1 MAGAAA
7 RPNRRPA
14 GRGLIPTRNARRGVP
29 RTVTAQQ
36 IPMPPDAGFAQLVET
51 APYPSFPTWAVE
63 RWRWAHEAPIRNQPA
78 KMALVVLA
86 LHADKDGKAW
96 PSFGTIQR
104 LGSMGRSTVIDAIQR
119 LEDAGWLTVYRRVR
133 RTSLY
138 FLKAPKDQHC
148 RGCWRALPAETQLCP
163 VCGYELGVRELDPKF
178 Y

>member
-1 MAGAAA
+1 
-7 RPNRRPA
+7 
-14 GRGLIPTRNARRGVP
+14 
-29 RTVTAQQ
+29 
-36 IPMPPDAGFAQLVET
+36 MPPDAGFAQLVET

-63 RWRWAHEAPIRNQPA
+63 RWRWAHSAPIRNQPA

-119 LEDAGWLTVYRRVR
+119 LEETGWIAVYRRLR

-138 FLKAPKDQHC
+138 WPKSPKDRQC
-148 RGCWRALPAETQLCP
+148 QGCWRALPAETQLCP
-163 VCGYELGVRELDPKF
+163 VCGYELGVRELDPRVRELDPKF